1 MSRIIRG
8 EDKENGAAAQ
18 DKVSDRVLNHYEY
31 DAFGNT
37 ISCEERV
44 ANRFRY
50 QSGRESSIMD
60 YSNRFADSLAEDFN
74 PGVEVRDVVK
84 EDMILVQFS
93 SDAPNASLRY
103 WTTIDEANGISTIEE
118 YMDKMALSK
127 EWGNRNVVKVARVK
141 KGTEVTHAIGKQ
153 KEKCL

>member
-1 MSRIIRG
+1 
-8 EDKENGAAAQ
+8 
-18 DKVSDRVLNHYEY
+18 
-31 DAFGNT
+31 
-37 ISCEERV
+37 
-44 ANRFRY
+44 
-50 QSGRESSIMD
+50 MD

-141 KGTEVTHAIGKQ
+141 KGTEVTQLLESRRRNACRKKVCGIRDTMKFWEPPHEHEELLEEQIESIIQ
-153 KEKCL
+153 EVQRNMNENTVQIVFE